1 MSEWKRVS
9 NMCVSYIRIKYKII
23 WTSNNVMS
31 VLVSERAQLFNIC
44 TMHEYTHTFND
55 GAVRI
60 CMNNAQVHNI
70 AAAKMSLWF
79 HVNGRKWAIQCDFVV
94 LFYFTWSSVWL
105 CSVINVTQFMKEKR
119 NGTLWIV
126 CAMFVSSALYIYI
139 NII

>member
-1 MSEWKRVS
+1 M
-9 NMCVSYIRIKYKII
+9 SYIRIKYKII

-44 TMHEYTHTFND
+44 TMYEYTHIHIQQRGRQNMYEQCSST
-55 GAVRI
+55 
-60 CMNNAQVHNI
+60 HNI

-79 HVNGRKWAIQCDFVV
+79 HVNGRKWAIQCDFAV

-119 NGTLWIV
+119 NGTLWTV
-126 CAMFVSSALYIYI
+126 CAMFVSSEFYIYI